1 MPRLRRVAGL
11 CSSNVSDTA
20 NMLRKIRKK
29 KSSAVPLFRSG
40 HMSAICARPS
50 KGKGRFTRG
59 WKPQVSTLLCARAAS
74 AQLPAEVQRK
84 TSRPDRA
91 NTLTQFE
98 CPAQLV
104 LRKEPPVR
112 GEHADAVRMPRS
124 AGAEKEPP
132 EKGEPPARFRSPRSA
147 GAEKR
152 KEQTFNH
159 LLSGNS
165 ILAEL
170 LLLCACSLRL
180 LAALYARAF
189 IMLTLAELG
198 KRTRLGT
205 RTLEATQCAVNRL
218 IFLDADL
225 RHSFPSLRTF
235 PSWGSLSTVC
245 IHPYTKP

>member
-1 MPRLRRVAGL
+1 MYPTLRIDCERYG
-11 CSSNVSDTA
+11 
-20 NMLRKIRKK
+20 RKN
-29 KSSAVPLFRSG
+29 PLPFPYFRSG
-40 HMSAICARPS
+40 HMSAICARLS
-50 KGKGRFTRG
+50 QKEVGVKRVETL
-59 WKPQVSTLLCARAAS
+59 VSTLLPRRGARRI
-74 AQLPAEVQRK
+74 P
-84 TSRPDRA
+84 P
-91 NTLTQFE
+91 
-98 CPAQLV
+98 
-104 LRKEPPVR
+104 LRFSETPPPVR
-112 GEHADAVRMPRS
+112 GEPACGS
-124 AGAEKEPP
+124 SCPP
-132 EKGEPPARFRSPRSA
+132 HSRCRKSLLQS
-147 GAEKR
+147 KR